1 MRRRAF
7 TLVELLAVIG
17 ILVALATMTAI
28 SVARIG
34 KDTRISK
41 AANDLLNVLETARG
55 IAIRTHQPTMVVF
68 RTRVER
74 FDETASDPM
83 RYPNPARIK
92 RQWTEAVVGR
102 LEEPLQMSLN
112 MTNATKRIFMD
123 RFVPEPSIPGFAFP
137 EGIKVAGTF
146 AGFGNE
152 MFDRAW
158 VTQPKLS
165 EIPANE
171 ELGSVVGVLFDA
183 SGRVVS
189 RLDGSGLA
197 SVSQGRYPV
206 MDFNR
211 NGVQDIVNDVAGPWE
226 AHVQNQEGDEPNAV
240 TTQVLAVFDDKAA
253 RELYD
258 DKRWQGTGLSG
269 FAPGG
274 PCGTLGAG
282 QSRRICE
289 LSEFIEQFGTRI
301 AFNRNTG
308 RAEVMQ
314 R

>member
-1 MRRRAF
+1 MSRRAF

-28 SVARIG
+28 SVARVS

-41 AANDLLNVLETARG
+41 AANDLLNVLETARA
-55 IAIRTHQPTMVVF
+55 IAIRTHQPTLVVF
-68 RTRVER
+68 RTRTER
-74 FDETASDPM
+74 FDESANDPM
-83 RYPNPARIK
+83 RYPNTSRIK

-102 LEEPLQMSLN
+102 LEEPLQLYADSSNLLS
-112 MTNATKRIFMD
+112 RIYID
-123 RFVPEPSIPGFAFP
+123 RFTPEAGISGFTFP
-137 EGIKVAGTF
+137 EGVKVAGSF

-158 VTQPKLS
+158 VTQPKLK
-165 EIPANE
+165 ENPAEE
-171 ELGSVVGVLFDA
+171 ELGSIVGVLYDA
-183 SGRVVS
+183 QGRVVS
-189 RLDGSGLA
+189 RLDGSGVA

-211 NGVQDIVNDVAGPWE
+211 NGARDIINEVGGPWE
-226 AHVQNQEGDEPNAV
+226 PHVQNQEGDEANVV
-240 TTQVLAVFDDKAA
+240 TTQVLAVFDDKAM

-258 DKRWQGTGLSG
+258 DKYWQGTSLRA
-269 FAPGG
+269 FAPGT
-274 PCGTLGAG
+274 PCSTLGSG
-282 QSRRICE
+282 QSRRMCE
-289 LSEFIEQFGTRI
+289 CTEFIDQFGTVI

-308 RAEVMQ
+308 RAEVQQ

>member
-41 AANDLLNVLETARG
+41 AANDLLNVLETARAV
-55 IAIRTHQPTMVVF
+55 AIRSHQPTLVAF
-68 RTRVER
+68 RTRTER
-74 FDETASDPM
+74 FDQTASDPM
-83 RYPNPARIK
+83 RYPNTSRIK
-92 RQWTEAVVGR
+92 RQWTEAVIGR
-102 LEEPLQMSLN
+102 LEEPLQLGQTSGSLARR
-112 MTNATKRIFMD
+112 TFLD
-123 RFVPEPSIPGFAFP
+123 RFVPEPNIPGFAFP
-137 EGIKVAGTF
+137 DGVRVAGSF

-152 MFDRAW
+152 MYDRAW
-158 VTQPKLS
+158 VTQPNIKENPS
-165 EIPANE
+165 EE
-171 ELGSVVGVLFDA
+171 ELGSMIGVLFDA
-183 SGRVVS
+183 SGRGIS
-189 RLDGSGLA
+189 RLDGSGVA

-211 NGVQDIVNDVAGPWE
+211 NGVQDIINDTAGAWE
-226 AHVQNQEGDEPNAV
+226 PHVQNQEGDEANVV

-258 DKRWQGTGLSG
+258 EKLWQGTSL
-269 FAPGG
+269 PGWTILKA
-274 PCGTLGAG
+274 CADLGAG
-282 QSRRICE
+282 QSRRMCE
-289 LSEFIEQFGTRI
+289 LTEFIEQFGTKI

-308 RAEVMQ
+308 RAEVQQ